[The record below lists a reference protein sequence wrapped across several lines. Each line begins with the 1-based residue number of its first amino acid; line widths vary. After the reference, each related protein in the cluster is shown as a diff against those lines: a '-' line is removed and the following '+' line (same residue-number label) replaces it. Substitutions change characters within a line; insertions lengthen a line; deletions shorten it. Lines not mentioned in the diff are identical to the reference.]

1 MTTTTATFIHKT
13 KNQHIRTY
21 MPDYVAETLKIK
33 NGDKI
38 DWKIEARGRR
48 NSSRLAQSSLLVLD

>member
-21 MPDYVAETLKIK
+21 MPDHVAETLKIK

-38 DWKIEARGRR
+38 DWKIEARGGEVV
-48 NSSRLAQSSLLVLD
+48 AVLRKAPSTA